1 VVAVPRRGRLVERM
15 SFMTLEDVK
24 ETIRV
29 KLDVY
34 EFIDRFELD
43 IEDMLIAF
51 SDKIQEEIDLLAIE
65 LEMEEAPEEYEDR

>member
-1 VVAVPRRGRLVERM
+1 M